1 MNCLPDGD
9 FVVADLEYTAWEG
22 ALARGWSAPGEF
34 REIVQT
40 GAVRVAR
47 ALGLVEAA
55 AFSVLVRPTLNPVL
69 SDYFTDLT
77 GITNDDVAR
86 AGVPLPEALNSFAAF
101 ADGLP
106 ILTHGGDDRVV
117 VGECAE
123 KSLANP
129 LAACDWRDIRPAI
142 ETITGQAM
150 MSSDLPAR
158 FGLPDHGR
166 AHDALA
172 DSRALVR
179 VLAHLEEAIVSL
191 G

>member
-1 MNCLPDGD
+1 MNFLPDGD
-9 FVVADLEYTAWEG
+9 FVIADLEYTAWEG
-22 ALARGWSAPGEF
+22 SLAKGWNAPGEF
-34 REIVQT
+34 REIVQI
-40 GAVRVAR
+40 GAVRVSR
-47 ALGLVEAA
+47 ADGLEEAG

-86 AGVPLPEALNSFAAF
+86 AGVSLPEALNSFAAF
-101 ADGLP
+101 VRDLP

-129 LAACDWRDIRPAI
+129 LVACDWRDIRPPI
-142 ETITGQAM
+142 ETITGQTM
-150 MSSDLPAR
+150 MSSDLPKH
-158 FGLPDHGR
+158 FGLPDQGQ

-172 DSRALVR
+172 DSRALAR
-179 VLAHLEEAIVSL
+179 VLAHLWEAGVLAS
-191 G
+191 

>member
-1 MNCLPDGD
+1 MKVLPHGD

-22 ALARGWSAPGEF
+22 ALARGWSAPGDF
-34 REIVQT
+34 REIVQI

-47 ALGLVEAA
+47 A
-55 AFSVLVRPTLNPVL
+55 
-69 SDYFTDLT
+69 
-77 GITNDDVAR
+77 
-86 AGVPLPEALNSFAAF
+86 GVSLPEALNSFAAF

-106 ILTHGGDDRVV
+106 ILTHGGDDRLV

-158 FGLPDHGR
+158 FGLPDQGR

-179 VLAHLEEAIVSL
+179 VLAHLEEASVSL